1 MLDIVVFV
9 RVSIDNLNE
18 FSKSSISINKI
29 ELSMNKLIKNKMNIK
44 NDTLIFSLLI
54 LKFENI
60 IFVSKMTFG

>member
-29 ELSMNKLIKNKMNIK
+29 ELSMNKLIKIR
-44 NDTLIFSLLI
+44 
-54 LKFENI
+54 
-60 IFVSKMTFG
+60 